1 MKKKLLIAGGG
12 TGGHIFPGIAIA
24 QEWERRGGEVVFV
37 GTRQGQEMGLIPK
50 HGFVL
55 QTLRVGR
62 LKGGSWV
69 RKMMTILGLPFS
81 LLQAFGIL
89 WRYRPGVILGIG
101 GYASGPT
108 CVAAKLCGIPTAI
121 LDQNVQPGMTNRI
134 LGKIVRR
141 VFVSFKESEI
151 FFPKSKLV
159 VTGNPVRSVISFFPY
174 EIPKEGFHLFI
185 FGGSQG
191 AQALND
197 AVLGMIRSHP
207 SVARGLNIVHQTGA
221 ADVER
226 IRDFYREKGV
236 SAMVDSFF
244 DNMNDLYRRAHLV
257 LCRAGA
263 GTLTELALSGRP
275 AILVPYP
282 FAADDHQ
289 KKNAEVFV
297 ATGAA
302 WMVAQKDLTPQV
314 LFNKIDYLKNHPE
327 ALSLCANKVA
337 AMAVPD
343 AAERVVQGLWALC
356 F

>member
-24 QEWERRGGEVVFV
+24 QEWVECGGEVIFV
-37 GTRQGQEMGLIPK
+37 GTRQGQESMLIPK

-55 QTLRVGR
+55 RMLRVGR
-62 LKGGSWV
+62 LKGGSWM

-81 LLQAFGIL
+81 LLQALAIL
-89 WRYRPGVILGIG
+89 WQYRPRVVLGIG
-101 GYASGPT
+101 GYASGPA

-121 LDQNVQPGMTNRI
+121 MDQNVQPGMTNRI

-141 VFVSFKESEI
+141 VFVSFKESGI

-159 VTGNPVRSVISFFPY
+159 VTGNPVRSTIVFSPY
-174 EIPKEGFHLFI
+174 EAPKDIFRLFI

-191 AQALND
+191 AQALNE
-197 AVLGMIRSHP
+197 AILGMIETNP
-207 SVARGLNIVHQTGA
+207 SLAKGLNIVHQTGS

-226 IRDFYREKGV
+226 IREFYRSKNV
-236 SAMVDSFF
+236 SAVVNSFF
-244 DNMNDLYRRAHLV
+244 DNMNDLYRQAHLV

-275 AILVPYP
+275 SVLVPYP
-282 FAADDHQ
+282 FAADNHQ

-297 ATGAA
+297 SNGAA
-302 WMVAQKDLTPQV
+302 WMVEQKDLTPQK
-314 LFNKIDYLKNHPE
+314 LADKISDLKNHPE
-327 ALSLCANKVA
+327 ALVLCAKKA
-337 AMAVPD
+337 AGMAVTD
-343 AAERVVQGLWALC
+343 AAQRVVQGLLSLC
-356 F
+356 